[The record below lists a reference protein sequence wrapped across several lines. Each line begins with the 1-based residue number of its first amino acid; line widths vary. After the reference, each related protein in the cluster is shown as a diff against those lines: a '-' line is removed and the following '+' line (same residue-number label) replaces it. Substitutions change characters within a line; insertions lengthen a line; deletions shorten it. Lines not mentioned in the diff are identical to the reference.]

1 MLLDTFVDHTSMLA
15 HRNSRVEHSAVI
27 RGNCAVVHIFNSTG
41 NFLEMNHKVSAGYV
55 AIK

>member
-41 NFLEMNHKVSAGYV
+41 NLLEMNHKVSAGYV